1 MLMVILSQCEDEL
14 VCVHFHGAGK
24 YDNEQVWFSFFLE
37 EAEAVYA
44 MHVQFLHEKQL

>member
-1 MLMVILSQCEDEL
+1 MFIFMV
-14 VCVHFHGAGK
+14 
-24 YDNEQVWFSFFLE
+24 QVNMIINKFDSLFFLE